1 MIRGI
6 HHFSMKCGTAAE
18 MEKVR
23 DFYVSVLGMSICRE
37 WDEGIMIDCGSG
49 YIEVLFTGEGEHQKG
64 VIRHIAFQ
72 TDDVDGLADTIR
84 QAGYEVFIEPN
95 DRVFHSFPEYRFR
108 MAFCY
113 GPLGEEIELFC
124 EK

>member
-23 DFYVSVLGMSICRE
+23 DFYVRVLGMSICRE
-37 WDEGIMIDCGSG
+37 WDEGIMIDSGSG
-49 YIEVLFTGEGEHQKG
+49 YIEVFSTGEGEYRKG
-64 VIRHIAFQ
+64 AVRHIAFQ
-72 TDDVDGLADTIR
+72 TDDVDGLADRIR

-95 DRVFHSFPEYRFR
+95 SRVFHSSPEYRFR
-108 MAFCY
+108 MAFCR

-124 EK
+124 EQ